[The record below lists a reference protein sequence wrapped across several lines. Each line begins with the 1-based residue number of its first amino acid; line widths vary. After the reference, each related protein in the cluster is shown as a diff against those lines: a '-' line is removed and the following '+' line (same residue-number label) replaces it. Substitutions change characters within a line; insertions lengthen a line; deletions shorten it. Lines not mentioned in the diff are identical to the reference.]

1 MNCIICDGK
10 GWYAHMN
17 CSSLPWE
24 AEQIQCVTC
33 YGSGQ
38 ITGTQKEEILNQIH
52 IQCMEDAFGSHG
64 QG

>member
-10 GWYAHMN
+10 GWYAQSN

-24 AEQIQCVTC
+24 AEQVGCETC
-33 YGSGQ
+33 LGTGQ
-38 ITGTQKEEILNQIH
+38 ITVEQNEEIAEYIH
-52 IQCMEDAFGSHG
+52 SQCMEDAFGSHG